1 MLGQN
6 IMDDKEGLREP
17 VRHLLSEKYI
27 HARRAGEILAAFSR
41 FGFGKLW
48 DAATIL
54 KEVPFDSEA
63 RDDLAQEKSSVRLR
77 LLLEDLGPTFI
88 KLGQMLSTRPDLI
101 SEEYADELGAL
112 RDRVPPFPFEK
123 VKETIREE
131 LGKDIP
137 EVFHSFQEKPVA
149 SASIGQVHA
158 AVLED
163 GKTKVAV
170 KIQRPDVEEI
180 IRADMEILHNM
191 ANILSRTFRQI
202 EHFEPEG
209 VIEEFEHM
217 ITREIDYTLEGRNI
231 ERFKKNLSSDKNIV
245 IPKVFWNVSTKRV
258 LTMEFMDGTALDQ
271 IDKLKAEN
279 VDFKAV
285 TDTLGAAYIK
295 QIFIDGF
302 FHADPHQDN
311 VFVMKSNR
319 VCFLDFGAIGYM
331 DDETRDLVGT
341 FYMALIT
348 ENTKKAAESLIQLS
362 GTPESDVNFQRL
374 EWDLRDLLDY
384 NILQRAK
391 VPVDSGA
398 NQRIVDVAMKHG
410 VMLPSSF
417 VLFERAMAQ
426 VDGVCRT
433 LNPNFDI
440 VEIAKKNIM
449 PVLQER
455 YQMKPDPLEAMETA
469 REYRKFMSALPK
481 RADAVMR
488 KLESDDLAVKI
499 EGEHLEN
506 LRRQIRKTGYILAV
520 SIILATLII
529 NITISGES
537 IDISP
542 FPISL
547 TVLSVFVIWIV
558 ALFVIHRRL

>member
-6 IMDDKEGLREP
+6 IGEDREGLREP
-17 VRHLLSEKYI
+17 VRHLLSEKYV

-48 DAATIL
+48 DAATLL

-101 SEEYADELGAL
+101 SEAYADELGAL
-112 RDRVPPFPFEK
+112 RDRVPPFSFKE
-123 VKETIREE
+123 VKETIKNE
-131 LGKDIP
+131 LGKEIT
-137 EVFHSFQEKPVA
+137 ELFRSFDEEPVA

-158 AVLED
+158 ALLKD
-163 GKTKVAV
+163 GKTRAAV
-170 KIQRPDVEEI
+170 KIQRPDVDEI
-180 IRADMEILHNM
+180 IKADMEILHNM
-191 ANILSRTFRQI
+191 ANILSKTFKHI

-217 ITREIDYTLEGRNI
+217 IKREIDYTLEGRNI
-231 ERFKKNLSSDKNIV
+231 ERFRKNLASEKKVV
-245 IPKVFWNVSTKRV
+245 IPKVYWQYSTKKV
-258 LTMEFMDGTALDQ
+258 LTMEYMDGIPLDQ
-271 IDKLKAEN
+271 KEKLKSEN
-279 VDFKAV
+279 VDMKSI
-285 TDTLGAAYIK
+285 TDTLGATYIK

-311 VFVMKSNR
+311 VFVLKGNN

-331 DDETRDLVGT
+331 DDETRDLVAT
-341 FYMALIT
+341 FYIALIT

-384 NILQRAK
+384 NVLQRAK

-398 NQRIVDVAMKHG
+398 NQRIIDVAMKHG

-426 VDGVCRT
+426 IDGVCRT
-433 LNPNFDI
+433 LNPEFDI

-449 PVLQER
+449 PVLRER
-455 YQMKPDPLEAMETA
+455 YQMKPEPLEALETA
-469 REYRKFMSALPK
+469 REYRKFMSTLPK
-481 RADAVMR
+481 RADAVMK
-488 KLESDDLAVKI
+488 KLESDDFSVKI
-499 EGEHLEN
+499 DGKPLED
-506 LRRQIRKTGYILAV
+506 LKRQIRKTGYVLAV
-520 SIILATLII
+520 SIILATLMI
-529 NITISGES
+529 NIAISGNS
-537 IDISP
+537 IDIDP
-542 FPISL
+542 IPISL
-547 TVLSVFVIWIV
+547 SAVSIVVIWII
-558 ALFVIHRRL
+558 AIFFIHRRL